1 MITFFIGLT
10 LGTCFGFLIGAIMT
24 DAKFADERVEREQ
37 EEAAD
42 RPRYEAETETSPLTL
57 FMQKSW
63 RSASYREALSMTPLQ
78 RAAANSESFKPKR
91 LLP

>member
-10 LGTCFGFLIGAIMT
+10 LGFLIGAIMT

-42 RPRYEAETETSPLTL
+42 RPRYEAD
-57 FMQKSW
+57 
-63 RSASYREALSMTPLQ
+63 RD
-78 RAAANSESFKPKR
+78 
-91 LLP
+91 

>member
-10 LGTCFGFLIGAIMT
+10 LGTSFGFLIGAIMT

-42 RPRYEAETETSPLTL
+42 RPRYEADRDRDFAPYTIYAEELAKCIASRGTL
-57 FMQKSW
+57 DD
-63 RSASYREALSMTPLQ
+63 
-78 RAAANSESFKPKR
+78 AAAARCRE
-91 LLP
+91 